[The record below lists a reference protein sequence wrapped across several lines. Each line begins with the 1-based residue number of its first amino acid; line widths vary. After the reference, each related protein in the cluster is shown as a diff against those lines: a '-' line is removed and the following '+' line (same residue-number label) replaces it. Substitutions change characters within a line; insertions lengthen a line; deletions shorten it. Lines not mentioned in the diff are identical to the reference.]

1 MDYAALKTAILAQTD
16 PAFVAHRAAGNTG
29 AMAEWINGPTALD
42 VWKPRV
48 TITELLSA
56 VVWADFIA
64 LPAEKRDA
72 WFALTQGGAEGVD
85 ATVESIRAGFVSIF
99 GGASAT
105 VANLVAVAQRKATRY
120 EAMYTTS
127 GVCSVF
133 GRRVSN
139 EDIVQA
145 LAA

>member
-1 MDYAALKTAILAQTD
+1 MDYAALKTSILAQTD

-99 GGASAT
+99 GGASTT

-120 EAMYTTS
+120 ESLYTTG
-127 GVCSVF
+127 GVCSEF
-133 GRRVSN
+133 GVRVSN
-139 EDIVQA
+139 DDVIRA